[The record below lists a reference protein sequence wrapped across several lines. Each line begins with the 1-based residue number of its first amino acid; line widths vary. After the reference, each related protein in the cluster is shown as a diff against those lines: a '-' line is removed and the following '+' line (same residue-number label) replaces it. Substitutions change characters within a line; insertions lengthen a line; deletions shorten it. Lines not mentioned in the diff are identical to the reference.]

1 MEARNQHFGLGG
13 ARDAVV
19 LVNCWRWSCFLST
32 GRGRGGGGQ
41 CSPLLQW
48 LCWRKGVVTFAY
60 DFQDWQI
67 RSAQGQ
73 SWHTTEENNEAER
86 ESIKQIKTE
95 GTEELW
101 SDVHTEP
108 DRQSQ
113 SEGHNKVDANRRT
126 GHHVRAINMHKGL
139 QWSICSLWCTPFT
152 LLIWTHALSLQ
163 EAEQAVFFN
172 KLYELQ

>member
-32 GRGRGGGGQ
+32 GRGRGGGSVILF
-41 CSPLLQW
+41 CSDCAEEKEWWHLPMIFRTDRSVVLRVKAGIPL
-48 LCWRKGVVTFAY
+48 RK
-60 DFQDWQI
+60 
-67 RSAQGQ
+67 
-73 SWHTTEENNEAER
+73 TTRQR

-163 EAEQAVFFN
+163 EAKQAVFFN